1 MKSILCFAAICFFG
15 LTSPAQDAAGLR
27 KKHFNLE
34 NFVAIKGYDPVAY
47 FAQNKAVKGSKT
59 LAVINQGIIYHFSS
73 VANKESW

>member
-15 LTSPAQDAAGLR
+15 LTPPAQDAAGLR

-34 NFVAIKGYDPVAY
+34 NSVAIKGYDPVAY

-73 VANKESW
+73 VANKES